1 MSAQDTLL
9 NLGLAL
15 GLGLLIGLDRERVP
29 NNVAGLRTFACIAV
43 AGALSAIVAGMQPDV
58 GVGQGVWIVAA
69 ALLATTALVVTAR
82 VGQGDRPPE
91 RAGVTTEVATVVT
104 FLVGVLC
111 VTGPR
116 AAAVVVAG
124 ALYVLLHAK
133 QPMRRFVRALKAKDL
148 TAIAQFVLVGLVIL
162 PVLPDQGFGPYEVL
176 NPRRIWWMVLLVVSL
191 SLGAYVVYT
200 IGGARIGTPVAGI
213 LGGLISTTATTVT
226 HSRLAR
232 QPGREATSAA
242 VIMLASAVLYVRL
255 LVLLAVVA
263 PTILRVAAVPI
274 AIIGVAA
281 GALALVAWM
290 RMPKRRSSLPDQRNP
305 AQLLSALSFGAIYAV
320 ILLAV
325 AFAQEHLG
333 SAGVY
338 ATAAIGGLADLDAI
352 TLSNAQL
359 SASGNVAAST
369 AWRAIVVA
377 SIANGLTKVVIVI
390 ALGGRPLARR
400 TVPLFAILFAV
411 SLAVL
416 LLWPD
421 PTADAVPADGGAD

>member
-9 NLGLAL
+9 NLGLAV

-29 NNVAGLRTFACIAV
+29 NNVAGLRTFACIAL
-43 AGALSAIVAGMQPDV
+43 AGALSAIVAGMQPEV
-58 GVGQGVWIVAA
+58 GVGPGAWIVAA
-69 ALLATTALVVTAR
+69 ALLSTVALVLTAR
-82 VGQGDRPPE
+82 AGQGGRSPE

-133 QPMRRFVRALKAKDL
+133 RPMRRFVRALTTKDL

-176 NPRRIWWMVLLVVSL
+176 NPRNIWWMVLLVVSL

-200 IGGARIGTPVAGI
+200 VGGARIGTPIAGI

-242 VIMLASAVLYVRL
+242 VIMLASAVLYARL
-255 LVLLAVVA
+255 LILLAVVA
-263 PTILRVAAVPI
+263 PAILRVAAAPI
-274 AIIGVAA
+274 AVIGAAA
-281 GALALVAWM
+281 GVLALIAWM
-290 RMPKRRSSLPDQRNP
+290 RMPKRRASLPDQRNP
-305 AQLLSALSFGAIYAV
+305 AQLVSALSFGAIYAV

-325 AFAQEHLG
+325 AFAQDVLG

-359 SASGNVAAST
+359 SASGSVAPST
-369 AWRAIVVA
+369 AWRAIVIA
-377 SIANGLTKVVIVI
+377 SIANGLTKVGIVF
-390 ALGGRPLARR
+390 ALGGGPLARR
-400 TVPLFAILFAV
+400 TVPLFATLFVV
-411 SLAVL
+411 SIVVL
-416 LLWPD
+416 VVWPD
-421 PTADAVPADGGAD
+421 AGADLGSPP